1 MAEQKYCKKCG
12 TVLDNSGRCSNCDGV
27 ADQKSYVENIGNKS
41 NAGISSKIK
50 GVGIGLIVIIIAIVA
65 VKMFVLSDV
74 QAEEISG
81 SWAGVLTYDTVK
93 LEIAPT
99 GNPETDEQ
107 IDAMKEELQK
117 KQGTKE
123 SAIRWNIDIDSEGKG
138 TIDLGG
144 LVGYG
149 TEDFAVT
156 YSNGKLK
163 LSDKKKLGNVGEEY
177 VIDADGSFKV
187 KRDEYKDLRMNG
199 TLTLDTSG
207 FVGKD
212 KDGNDITGKATLA
225 FSGEFKKDK

>member
-12 TVLDNSGRCSNCDGV
+12 TMLDSNGQCSNCDGA
-27 ADQKSYVENIGNKS
+27 ADQKSYVDNIGKKGNT
-41 NAGISSKIK
+41 GISSKIK
-50 GVGIGLIVIIIAIVA
+50 GVGISLVVIIIAIVA

-74 QAEEISG
+74 KTEEISG

-93 LEIAPT
+93 VEIAPT
-99 GNPETDEQ
+99 GNPETDER

-117 KQGTKE
+117 KLGTKE
-123 SAIRWNIDIDSEGKG
+123 SSIRWNIDIDSEGQG
-138 TIDLGG
+138 TIDLGR

-149 TEDFAVT
+149 SEDFAVT

-163 LSDKKKLGNVGEEY
+163 ISDKKKLGNVGEEC

-207 FVGKD
+207 FFAKD